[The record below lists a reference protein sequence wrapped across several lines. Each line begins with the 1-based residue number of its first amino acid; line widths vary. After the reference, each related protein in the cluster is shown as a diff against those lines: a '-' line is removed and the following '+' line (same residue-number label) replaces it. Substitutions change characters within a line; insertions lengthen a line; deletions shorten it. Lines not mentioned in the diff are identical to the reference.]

1 MPDRYGIVGVAR
13 IPDDMKWSCPPQN
26 IAPDPGEVG
35 VSGTVSGYPWTI
47 RRKKGTRPL
56 DLPMYG
62 TWGAPREKRQ

>member
-1 MPDRYGIVGVAR
+1 
-13 IPDDMKWSCPPQN
+13 MKWSCPPQN
-26 IAPDPGEVG
+26 IAPDLGEVG